1 MEKKRINIILPQRTV
16 DRIERIQIL
25 TLATSATDVIKDSI
39 LLYDSIVDY
48 YINGYKLFIKKDS
61 SHEYVPL
68 NIMIDLPPKAQK

>member
-39 LLYDSIVDY
+39 LLYDFIVDY
-48 YINGYKLFIKKDS
+48 YINGYDIFIKKAT

-68 NIMIDLPPKAQK
+68 NIMIDLPPKAKK